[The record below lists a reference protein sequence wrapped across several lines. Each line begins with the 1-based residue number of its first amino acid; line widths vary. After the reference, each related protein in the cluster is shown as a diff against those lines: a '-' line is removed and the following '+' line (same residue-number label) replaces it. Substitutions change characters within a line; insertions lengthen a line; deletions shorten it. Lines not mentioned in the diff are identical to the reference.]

1 MKVKFSALIGL
12 FMLPCTT
19 LFAQSI
25 QAPMKAVYDRPASI
39 WEEEALPIGNGYM
52 GAMVF
57 GGVFNDIIQTNEKT
71 LWSGGPGEDAA
82 YDGGHHNSQE
92 AAHKALQGMRNRL
105 QEWMNEF
112 DNSKY
117 LSTGNWRDAKN
128 YPYMGNYESNWNNHA
143 NVNNENSYFVNR
155 MLGTKK
161 HFGSFQ
167 TLSEIHVDDCGFP
180 AIDPNSIFTKYD
192 NNKNLSQT
200 VVALFDGNVN
210 TKWFSE
216 THDGRTFPVEIEW
229 AYTKSAKIT
238 GYRIAS
244 GNDMPSRDPK
254 RWTLYGSVD
263 GKNYIVLDQRNGDY
277 WNLKNSNEEGNERQT
292 LKEFI
297 LDKPADDYRFFKLS
311 IEALQGSGQKPQ
323 LSEIQL
329 MFDES
334 LTKYTD
340 YKRELNIDKAVQTI
354 SYTIGDTHFQREYFM
369 SYPDNV
375 MVVRLKADKPF
386 SRTVYLECKHSDYNI
401 TCTNDRLILNGWPT
415 PVSKFDHGGS
425 NSGRENDNW
434 KNGLKFAQ
442 IIKIHSTDGKV
453 SHSDETKKL
462 VVDDA
467 TEIILVVS
475 AATNYQQC
483 NDNSFNY
490 FSTDNPVDKVTSVV
504 ESIADKDYGSLLS
517 THVDD
522 YRNLYDRN
530 QLNLGI
536 RVMPEKSTEEL
547 LNNLADGSISKEE
560 QRYLETL
567 YYQFGRYLL
576 IASSRPGSLPANLQG
591 VWCDKTEGAWNSDY
605 HTNINVQMNYWPAEP
620 TNLAECHRPMVEF
633 VRSLEPRGSLTARH
647 YHCKPDGNDVRGWT
661 SYHEVNVWG
670 NTAPAAEGTHS
681 YFPEGAA
688 WMCQDI
694 WEHYQFNQ
702 DTDFLKEYFPVM
714 KNAALFWVDT
724 LWVDQRDGTLV
735 ANPSLSPEHGDF
747 SLGCTASQGIIYELF
762 DAVEKAAE
770 VLGLSDDTEVK
781 EIVTAKSMLSMPKIG
796 KGGQFMEWKD
806 ETQKDLTGDGSWD
819 EKAGRF
825 VNTHR
830 HTNHLF
836 WLHPGSQIVAGRSD
850 KEDSFVNAMKI
861 TLNTRGDEGTGWSRA
876 WKLNFWARLRDGN
889 RALSLLHNCLT
900 LTHNVSNAPGGVYAN
915 LFDAH
920 PPFQIDGNFGAT
932 SGMAEMLLQSQGDA
946 IELLPAIP
954 DAWSEGEYRGLC
966 ARGGF
971 DIDVRWINGR
981 VSSAR
986 IVSKSG
992 NPCRLKFAG
1001 VEEAVSSVPGAVIED
1016 GCMVFPTVEGQEY
1029 TLFTSQTGIESIL
1042 GDPIDSSLNDDQ
1054 IYNILGQKVVNPT
1067 PGIYIRNN
1075 RKIIIK

>member
-1 MKVKFSALIGL
+1 MKMRMIASAYILMVAGAYVS
-12 FMLPCTT
+12 
-19 LFAQSI
+19 AQSI
-25 QAPMKAVYDRPASI
+25 QAPMRAVYDNPATN

-52 GAMVF
+52 GAMIF
-57 GGVFNDIIQTNEKT
+57 GGVFSDVIQTNEKT

-82 YDGGHHNSQE
+82 YDGGHHNTRE

-105 QEWMNEF
+105 QSWMDDF

-117 LSTGNWRDAKN
+117 LSTGNWRDARN
-128 YPYMGNYESNWNNHA
+128 YPYLGNYESNWKNTA
-143 NVNNENSYFVNR
+143 NVNNEDSYFINR

-167 TLSEIHVDDCGFP
+167 TLSEIHIDDCGFP
-180 AIDPNSIFTKYD
+180 TIDMNSVYTRYD
-192 NNKNLSQT
+192 NDRNLSQT
-200 VVALFDGNVN
+200 VVAMFDGNVN

-216 THDGRTFPVEIEW
+216 THDGRTYPVNIDW
-229 AYTKSAKIT
+229 AYTGNTRIT
-238 GYRIAS
+238 GYRLAS
-244 GNDMPSRDPK
+244 GNDMPSRDPNK
-254 RWTLYGSVD
+254 WTLYGSAD
-263 GKNYIVLDQRNGDY
+263 GIEYTAIDSRSGDF
-277 WNLKNSNEEGNERQT
+277 WNLKNDNETGNERRT
-292 LKEFI
+292 VKEFL
-297 LDKPADDYRFFKLS
+297 LDKPVDGYRYFRLS
-311 IEALQGSGQKPQ
+311 IEGLQGSGQKPQ

-329 MFDES
+329 IFDES

-340 YKRELNIDKAVQTI
+340 YMRELDIDRAVHTV
-354 SYTIGDTHFQREYFM
+354 SYTVDGTHFRRDYFM

-375 MVVRLKADKPF
+375 MVVRLTADKPF
-386 SRTVYLECKHSDYNI
+386 SRSVYLECKHSDYAVSCGENNI
-401 TCTNDRLILNGWPT
+401 VLTGWPT
-415 PVSKFDHGGS
+415 PVSRFDHGGS
-425 NSGRENDNW
+425 NSGRENTDW

-442 IIKIHSTDGKV
+442 IVRVHSTDGKV
-453 SHSDETKKL
+453 NVDDNAKKL
-462 VVDDA
+462 IVDDA
-467 TEIILVVS
+467 TEIVLTVG

-483 NDNSFNY
+483 NDDSFNY
-490 FSTDNPVDKVTSVV
+490 FTTENPVDKV
-504 ESIADKDYGSLLS
+504 ESTLQSIDGRDYESLLAA
-517 THVDD
+517 HLDD

-530 QLNLGI
+530 QINLGV
-536 RVMPEKSTEEL
+536 RLMPEKSTEKLLEGLKSGVLSDEEL
-547 LNNLADGSISKEE
+547 
-560 QRYLETL
+560 RYLETL

-633 VRSLEPRGSLTARH
+633 VRSLEPRGTVTARH
-647 YHCKPDGNDVRGWT
+647 YHCTPDGKDVRGWT

-694 WEHYQFNQ
+694 WEHYLFNQ
-702 DTDFLKEYFPVM
+702 DRSFLEEYFPVM
-714 KNAALFWVDT
+714 KNAALFWVDN
-724 LWVDQRDGTLV
+724 LWTDRRDGTLV

-762 DAVEKAAE
+762 DAVEKAAD
-770 VLGLSDDTEVK
+770 VLDMSGDDEVK
-781 EIVTAKSMLSMPKIG
+781 EIIAAKSKLSMPKIG

-806 ETQKDLTGDGSWD
+806 EIQKDLTGDGTWD
-819 EKAGRF
+819 DNLGRF

-850 KEDSFVNAMKI
+850 AEDNFVKAMKV

-889 RALSLLHNCLT
+889 RTLSMLHNCLT
-900 LTHNVSNAPGGVYAN
+900 LTHNVSNAPGGVYCN

-932 SGMAEMLLQSQGDA
+932 SGIAEMLLQSQGGV
-946 IELLPAIP
+946 IELLPALP
-954 DAWSEGEYRGLC
+954 DAWHDGEYKGLC

-971 DIDVRWINGR
+971 DVDVRWKGGR
-981 VSSAR
+981 VSSVNV
-986 IVSKSG
+986 ISKSG
-992 NPCRLKFAG
+992 NECRIKFAG
-1001 VEEAVSSVPGAVIED
+1001 VEDAVTSIPDAVVED
-1016 GCMVFPTVEGQEY
+1016 GCLVFPTVAGQEY
-1029 TLFTSQTGIESIL
+1029 TILTSQSGIENIYSDVAGA
-1042 GDPIDSSLNDDQ
+1042 GDDTL
-1054 IYNILGQKVVNPT
+1054 YNIMGQRAVNPT

-1075 RKIIIK
+1075 QKIIVK